1 MNTYRSITELRG
13 IKKGCVLTIGNFD
26 GVHAGHREILSVA
39 ARLASQRHTSV
50 AVMTF
55 EPHPVAVLYPEK
67 APGVLTPLAMKLSLL
82 EPYAHNCLIVLE
94 DSKDLLKLS
103 AEAFVDEFLMQEL
116 CPSVIVEGD
125 DFHFGAGRSG
135 TIETLQSLGRQ
146 RGFEVEVVGPKTI
159 ALITGQTLHVSSTMV
174 RYMIESGH
182 VEDASVALQR
192 PYRLFGKIV
201 SGRGK
206 GRELGYPTLNM
217 ETPTQILPTEGVY
230 AGHVVLS
237 DREGLPFGQGD
248 SVPAV
253 FSLGQARTFGDAF
266 PLLIESHLLRVQDR
280 PISATHMAMD
290 FVKHLRSQHKFPS
303 VEVLTNQIS
312 LDCELARQALGEGG
326 FGAGSSS

>member
-1 MNTYRSITELRG
+1 MNTYRSTTELRG
-13 IKKGCVLTIGNFD
+13 MTKGCVLTIGNFD
-26 GVHAGHREILSVA
+26 GVHAGHREILAAA
-39 ARLASQRHTSV
+39 ARLAAHRRTSV

-55 EPHPVAVLYPEK
+55 EPHPVAVLHPER
-67 APGVLTPLAMKLSLL
+67 APGVLTPLSMKLSLL

-103 AEAFVDEFLMQEL
+103 AEAFVDEFLLRDL

-135 TIETLQSLGRQ
+135 TIDTLQSLGR
-146 RGFEVEVVGPKTI
+146 RWKFEVEVVGPKAV
-159 ALITGQTLHVSSTMV
+159 ALTTGQSLRVSSTMI
-174 RYMIESGH
+174 RYMLESGH

-217 ETPTQILPTEGVY
+217 ETPKQILPAEGVY
-230 AGHVVLS
+230 AGYVTLS
-237 DREGLPFGQGD
+237 GEGGAPFAQGD
-248 SVPAV
+248 AVPAV

-266 PLLIESHLLRVQDR
+266 PLLIEAHLLLIQDK
-280 PISATHMAMD
+280 PTTATHMSLD
-290 FVKHLRSQHKFPS
+290 FVKRLRRQHKFPS
-303 VEVLTNQIS
+303 VEALTRQIS
-312 LDCELARQALGEGG
+312 MDCELARQTLGMTD
-326 FGAGSSS
+326 AGTGPPL

>member
-26 GVHAGHREILSVA
+26 GVHAGHREILCAA
-39 ARLASQRHTSV
+39 ARLASQRQTSV

-55 EPHPVAVLYPEK
+55 EPHPVAVLYPER
-67 APGVLTPLAMKLSLL
+67 APGVLTPLPMKLGLL
-82 EPYAHNCLIVLE
+82 EPYAHDCLIVLE
-94 DSKDLLKLS
+94 DSKNLLKLS
-103 AEAFVDEFLMQEL
+103 AEAFVDEFLMRDL

-159 ALITGQTLHVSSTMV
+159 GLTTGQTLRVSSTMV
-174 RYMIESGH
+174 RYMLESGH
-182 VEDASVALQR
+182 VEDASAVLQR

-217 ETPTQILPTEGVY
+217 ETPTQILPAEGVY

-248 SVPAV
+248 RVQAV

-266 PLLIESHLLRVQDR
+266 PLLIEAHLLRIQDK
-280 PISATHMAMD
+280 PITASHMALD
-290 FVKHLRSQHKFPS
+290 FVKRLRSQHKFPS
-303 VEVLTNQIS
+303 VEALTQQIS
-312 LDCELARQALGEGG
+312 LDCEQAKQALGVTGS
-326 FGAGSSS
+326 GAGSLS

>member
-1 MNTYRSITELRG
+1 MNTYRSITELRD

-26 GVHAGHREILSVA
+26 GVHAGHKAILS
-39 ARLASQRHTSV
+39 RASQLAAQRNTSV

-67 APGVLTPLAMKLSLL
+67 APGVLTPLPMKLSLL
-82 EPYAHNCLIVLE
+82 EPHAHNCLIVLE

-103 AEAFVDEFLMQEL
+103 AEAFVDEFLMRDL

-135 TIETLQSLGRQ
+135 NIETLQSLGRC

-159 ALITGQTLHVSSTMV
+159 ALTTGQCLRVSSTMV
-174 RYMIESGH
+174 RYMLESGH
-182 VEDASVALQR
+182 VEDACAALQR

-217 ETPTQILPTEGVY
+217 ETPTQILPAEGVY
-230 AGHVVLS
+230 AGHVILS
-237 DREGLPFGQGD
+237 ESEDLRAGQVD
-248 SVPAV
+248 QVPAV
-253 FSLGQARTFGDAF
+253 FSLGQARTFGEAF
-266 PLLIESHLLRVQDR
+266 PLLIEAHLLRIQDK
-280 PISATHMAMD
+280 PITSPYMAMD
-290 FVKHLRSQHKFPS
+290 FVKHLRRQHKFPS
-303 VEVLTNQIS
+303 VEALTRQIA
-312 LDCELARQALGEGG
+312 LDCEQARQALGVPGPG
-326 FGAGSSS
+326 LDSSL

>member
-1 MNTYRSITELRG
+1 MKTYCSITELKD

-26 GVHAGHREILSVA
+26 GVHAGHQEILSTA
-39 ARLASQRHTSV
+39 ADLAKQRNTSV

-67 APGVLTPLAMKLSLL
+67 APGVLTPLFMKLSLL

-103 AEAFVDEFLMQEL
+103 AEAFVDQFLMRDL

-125 DFHFGAGRSG
+125 DFHFGAKRSG
-135 TIETLQSLGRQ
+135 NIETLQSLGNT
-146 RGFEVEVVGPKTI
+146 RGFEVDVVGPKAI
-159 ALITGQTLHVSSTMV
+159 ALTTGQSLRVSSTMI
-174 RYMIESGH
+174 RYMLESGH

-217 ETPTQILPTEGVY
+217 ETPKKQILPAEGVY
-230 AGHVVLS
+230 AGHVVLA
-237 DREGLPFGQGD
+237 DKPELPFGQGD
-248 SVPAV
+248 VVPAV
-253 FSLGQARTFGDAF
+253 FSLGQTRTFGDEF
-266 PLLIESHLLRVQDR
+266 PLLIEAHLLSFQNK
-280 PISATHMAMD
+280 PITSTYMALD
-290 FVKHLRSQHKFPS
+290 FVKRLRSQHKFPS
-303 VEVLTNQIS
+303 VEALVKQIAV
-312 LDCELARQALGEGG
+312 DCELARQALGMTSPG
-326 FGAGSSS
+326 

>member
-26 GVHAGHREILSVA
+26 GVHAGHCEILATA
-39 ARLASQRHTSV
+39 ARLASQRNTSV

-67 APGVLTPLAMKLSLL
+67 APGMLTPLFMKLCLL

-103 AEAFVDEFLMQEL
+103 AEAFVDEFLMRDL

-135 TIETLQSLGRQ
+135 TIETLQSLGRT

-159 ALITGQTLHVSSTMV
+159 ALSTGQSLRVSSTMI
-174 RYMIESGH
+174 RYMLESGH
-182 VEDASVALQR
+182 VEDASAALQR

-217 ETPTQILPTEGVY
+217 ETPKQILPAEGVY

-237 DREGLPFGQGD
+237 DREGVPFGQGD
-248 SVPAV
+248 RVPAV

-266 PLLIESHLLRVQDR
+266 PLLIEAHLLRVQDK
-280 PISATHMAMD
+280 PITATHMSLD
-290 FVKHLRSQHKFPS
+290 FVAHLRSQHKFPS
-303 VEVLTNQIS
+303 VEVLTRQIS
-312 LDCELARQALGEGG
+312 ADCERARLALGEDGS
-326 FGAGSSS
+326 GARSSS

>member
-1 MNTYRSITELRG
+1 MNTYRSMTELRG
-13 IKKGCVLTIGNFD
+13 IRKGCVLTIGNFD
-26 GVHAGHREILSVA
+26 GVHAGHCEILSTA
-39 ARLASQRHTSV
+39 SRLAAQRDTSV

-55 EPHPVAVLYPEK
+55 EPHPVAVLFPER
-67 APGVLTPLAMKLSLL
+67 APGVLTPLSMKLSLL

-103 AEAFVDEFLMQEL
+103 AEAFVDEFLMRDL
-116 CPSVIVEGD
+116 YPSVIVEGD
-125 DFHFGAGRSG
+125 DFHFGARRSG
-135 TIETLQSLGRQ
+135 NIETLQTLGRQ

-159 ALITGQTLHVSSTMV
+159 ALATGQSLRVSSTMV
-174 RYMIESGH
+174 RYMLESGH

-217 ETPTQILPTEGVY
+217 ETPKQILPAEGVY

-237 DREGLPFGQGD
+237 ETQDLPFGQGD
-248 SVPAV
+248 RVPAV

-266 PLLIESHLLRVQDR
+266 PLLIEAHLLRIQDK
-280 PISATHMAMD
+280 PIVSSYMALD
-290 FVKHLRSQHKFPS
+290 FVTRLRSQHKFPS
-303 VEVLTNQIS
+303 VEALTKQIAQ
-312 LDCELARQALGEGG
+312 DCGLARQALGVTGP
-326 FGAGSSS
+326 GSSL